1 MIIYHLKTCIINKL
15 LLLAAEVQMW
25 MGLMV
30 DILGVGLMAGI
41 YRAAVIDTLPHRSQS
56 SRKYVL

>member
-1 MIIYHLKTCIINKL
+1 
-15 LLLAAEVQMW
+15 MW